1 MPENNPA
8 RKSFEAG
15 ARTVREAVDR
25 ETAATEQAA
34 RQAEQ
39 SYSSAAEGIHE
50 LNAKLLDIAQ
60 ANTMAGMNFI
70 SELTRVK
77 GPTEAFELWSRH
89 AQGYLQRLSEQ
100 SQELAT
106 LLQRIASSS
115 TEPLTRGFD
124 QTFKRAS

>member
-1 MPENNPA
+1 MPEDNPA
-8 RKSFEAG
+8 KKSFEAG
-15 ARTVREAVDR
+15 ARTAREAVDR
-25 ETAATEQAA
+25 GTAAAEQATK
-34 RQAEQ
+34 QAEQ
-39 SYSSAAEGIHE
+39 SYSSAAEGISKF
-50 LNAKLLDIAQ
+50 NAKLLDIAQ
-60 ANTMAGMNFI
+60 ANTMAGMNFV

-89 AQGYLQRLSEQ
+89 AESHLQRLSEQ